1 MNDCEPRP
9 SDRRRASTVQ
19 RAAAADDG
27 ARPPGARPATAF
39 EPIRT

>member
-1 MNDCEPRP
+1 VNDCEPMP

-19 RAAAADDG
+19 RAAADG